1 MNRSTLTQQKLKA
14 VLLFLPVLVVIV
26 LTSIS
31 MRNSV
36 KDMDQAMKTVYQ
48 DRLQPA
54 IEVLYLSEN
63 LHTKRHL
70 LDTYLGAQQP
80 SVRLLHAQLKQR
92 DDTMKR
98 ILREFEKT
106 VLVKDEVKHLQS
118 FKTSL
123 SRYAQLEHTVVGL
136 QQAGQHQ
143 TALELFNQQGASLFR
158 QGIHSLHELAQIQA
172 TVGQQTL
179 KRSHSEANHF
189 YSNSTL
195 QVAVTII
202 IALIILSLIHNA
214 KRPDQGPAS
223 FHLN

>member
-1 MNRSTLTQQKLKA
+1 MNRSNLTQQKLKA
-14 VLLFLPVLVVIV
+14 VLLFLPVLVVII
-26 LTSIS
+26 LTSLS
-31 MRNSV
+31 MRSSV

-70 LDTYLGAQQP
+70 LDIYLGLQQP
-80 SVRLLHAQLKQR
+80 SAQHLKKQLKQR
-92 DDTMKR
+92 DDTMR
-98 ILREFEKT
+98 QILHQFEKT
-106 VLVKDEVKHLQS
+106 VLVKEEVKSLES
-118 FKTSL
+118 FKTSM
-123 SRYAQLEHTVVGL
+123 SRYAQLEQTVVQL
-136 QQAGQHQ
+136 QQAGRHEE
-143 TALELFNQQGASLFR
+143 ALELFNQQGAAIFQ
-158 QGIHSLHELAQIQA
+158 QGVNYLHELAQIQA

-202 IALIILSLIHNA
+202 IAVIILSLINNV
-214 KRPDQGPAS
+214 KRQDQGSATL
-223 FHLN
+223 HLN